1 MVQENVLIS
10 SCLNLTRATLL
21 KTGGWKTTKVTN
33 SVKSKVKQEWNI
45 TWIIEQVLFNNIVQ

>member
-10 SCLNLTRATLL
+10 SCLNLTRAMLL

-33 SVKSKVKQEWNI
+33 SVKSKVKQE
-45 TWIIEQVLFNNIVQ
+45 